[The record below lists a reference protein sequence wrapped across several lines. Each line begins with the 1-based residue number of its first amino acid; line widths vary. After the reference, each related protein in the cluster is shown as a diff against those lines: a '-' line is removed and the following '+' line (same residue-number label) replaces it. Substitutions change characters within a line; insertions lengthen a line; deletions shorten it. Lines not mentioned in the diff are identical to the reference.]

1 MRKEL
6 ELIEQIE
13 NYLMNKL
20 SGTDKTAFEAK
31 ISADSGLKSEVEFQQ
46 NLVEGI
52 QRLGLKKD
60 AVNARK
66 KYRTQRFLKT
76 AGIIIAV
83 ISLLAGAF
91 YYYAAH
97 TEGGFN
103 FFGNNNRSGETKGEV
118 IIEDFQPILIDEN
131 DTLSSDANAFLDQE
145 LFQINADRDTVI
157 ESEEGIVVYIPANA
171 FETENNQVDFLI
183 QEALTPADILYAG
196 LNTMTADGE
205 ELETGGMFYF
215 DAFANGERIPLKKE
229 LTVDI
234 PANMDKTGMQLYDG
248 IENED
253 GELLWTNP
261 KPITKPLIPVEIT
274 ELDFYP
280 RGYEP
285 KMEEWGYL
293 NKQFKDSLYYSF
305 ADECG
310 GNNSS
315 EQASNDNEWHSDDE
329 IGIGEKMFNSL
340 CASCHFVNRDMT
352 GPALKGSKERW
363 IKNSSEENFYAFIK
377 NSGAVIA
384 SGDVYANKLFNDW
397 NMTGMPSENLKNREI
412 DWIYTY
418 IESVNDPQVNVNAN
432 QTTLKNV
439 DAQVSTISPVGIFMA
454 LPPQDEDTSGD
465 LIEAVDSMIL
475 DDLLDDPCTE
485 CGVNPA
491 SVKTIWNSKFNNTNL
506 ATKEFEERML
516 HIHKTCNNAILE
528 LYINNLDKNLCTV
541 DSMAMRMLGGSNRRV
556 FANFAAKGH
565 GQVQITTIAQ
575 QKLNDYYALKK
586 QALQTAI
593 TKTNANY
600 WEEQNRLDA
609 EFTREE
615 QRTVNR
621 DKKSKRALDKKEL
634 EFNTN
639 DVYAQLGLQKPV
651 PRSTRPVAFNSRSN
665 LGISEVAMDA
675 PIIEIPT
682 TPIRPSRPFLR
693 ANINSTGWK
702 NVDCLMSVSTQREDA
717 KIRGYN
723 GKTASVNYSKM
734 TVTVNDA
741 ASFNRVN
748 VYAIPTRFNS
758 YVKLKSK
765 QNNFDYQL
773 NDKLDYSVIA
783 IAWNDQGM
791 FYTQIE
797 GKPGVT
803 ALDLLPVTEIEWK
816 TKIKESLGRI
826 NNMTDEIDFIEYTK
840 KDLDR
845 RNTSSAKRNLR
856 NKARA
861 YVFPCK
867 CSGAND
873 QIEIIDEEAE
883 PLIFNTDNVS
893 AVVTQSLQEE
903 PSFKGGYAKMNEFI
917 ANNLR
922 FPANLAPNE
931 IGTVYVRF
939 RVNENGKIIQPSIAQ
954 GLTDRINSEVIR
966 VVSAMPNWEPAI
978 SNGQPVSVPMTI
990 PIRIREE

>member
-20 SGTDKTAFEAK
+20 SGTDKAAFEAK
-31 ISADSGLKSEVEFQQ
+31 ITADQGLKLEVEFQQ

-60 AVNARK
+60 AVNSRK

-76 AGIIIAV
+76 TGIIIAV
-83 ISLLAGAF
+83 IGLLAGAF
-91 YYYAAH
+91 YYYAAN

-103 FFGNNNRSGETKGEV
+103 FFGNNNSSGETRGEV

-145 LFQINADRDTVI
+145 LFQINTDRDTVI

-171 FETENNQVDFLI
+171 FETENSQVDFLI

-196 LNTMTADGE
+196 LNTMTAEGE

-215 DAFANGERIPLKKE
+215 DAFENGERIPLKKE

-248 IENED
+248 VENKN

-305 ADECG
+305 ADECE

-315 EQASNDNEWHSDDE
+315 EQAINDNEWHSDDE
-329 IGIGEKMFNSL
+329 IGIGERIFNMT

-384 SGDVYANKLFNDW
+384 SGDTYANKLFKDW
-397 NMTGMPSENLKNREI
+397 NNLGMPSSNLTNREI

-439 DAQVSTISPVGIFMA
+439 DAQVSTVSTFHMFMP
-454 LPPQDEDTSGD
+454 LPQDTDFMLNG
-465 LIEAVDSMIL
+465 IEAVDSL
-475 DDLLDDPCTE
+475 AASDDLLDDPCTE

-506 ATKEFEERML
+506 ATKEFEERMP

-565 GQVQITTIAQ
+565 GQVEISTVAQ

-593 TKTNANY
+593 AKTNSNY
-600 WEEQNRLDA
+600 WEEQNRLD
-609 EFTREE
+609 EEYTREE

-651 PRSTRPVAFNSRSN
+651 PRSTRPVTFKSSF
-665 LGISEVAMDA
+665 IQTIDA
-675 PIIEIPT
+675 PSIEIPT
-682 TPIRPSRPFLR
+682 TPIRPNRSFLR

-723 GKTASVNYSKM
+723 GKNASINYSKM
-734 TVTVNDA
+734 SIKVNDA
-741 ASFNRVN
+741 TSFNRLN
-748 VYAIPTRFNS
+748 VYVVPTRFNS

-773 NDKLDYSVIA
+773 NDKLAYSVIA
-783 IAWNDQGM
+783 IAWNDKGM
-791 FYTQIE
+791 FYSQIA
-797 GKPGVT
+797 GKPGET
-803 ALDLLPVTEIEWK
+803 LLELLPVNEVEWK
-816 TKIKESLGRI
+816 TKIKESLGHI
-826 NNMTDEIDFIEYTK
+826 NNMADEIDFIEYAK
-840 KDLDR
+840 KDQDR
-845 RNTSSAKRNLR
+845 RNTTSAKRNLR
-856 NKARA
+856 NKARP

-867 CSGAND
+867 CSGTVEE
-873 QIEIIDEEAE
+873 IEVIDEEAD
-883 PLIFNTDNVS
+883 IRFY
-893 AVVTQSLQEE
+893 SLEADLQ
-903 PSFKGGYAKMNEFI
+903 PNFVGGTAEMYRFI
-917 ANNLR
+917 NSQIR
-922 FPANLAPNE
+922 FPDELTNE
-931 IGTVYVRF
+931 ELEGTVYVKF
-939 RVNENGKIIQPSIAQ
+939 IVDINGNVRNPEIRRGVSKRMDQ
-954 GLTDRINSEVIR
+954 EVLR
-966 VVSAMPNWEPAI
+966 VVSLMPNWTPGEVG
-978 SNGQPVSVPMTI
+978 GQVFNIQVTLPIKVSQ
-990 PIRIREE
+990 E